1 MNVEAIAG
9 LPAVAF
15 SHISLGEFRVAVG
28 CGAACCG
35 KVRCWN
41 RSGREHYSE
50 PEEAAMLT
58 ARTGVNHRYGAAPD
72 CGI

>member
-1 MNVEAIAG
+1 MVPIGDAWLAASRVSIACAG
-9 LPAVAF
+9 
-15 SHISLGEFRVAVG
+15 
-28 CGAACCG
+28 
-35 KVRCWN
+35 N

-50 PEEAAMLT
+50 PEEAATLT